1 MTAYYLRL
9 PATGAHPILSNSR
22 DKVRATVLLLSFA
35 AQHLHLLGQGFG
47 TRIGATSRMQV
58 LRCEILCSLGARISR
73 IPSDGGT
80 SGPSELGTVKKV
92 VERKC
97 RDFSFVKTPV
107 DIEIGRLASS
117 SQADERSWYAYAS
130 HRINFNRQ
138 SRKISWLRCVSTVQ
152 REARVKNIGR
162 TTPCSVRITIL
173 LVILPC
179 SARYVIL
186 LYNTSAVE
194 VRWNA
199 PP

>member
-1 MTAYYLRL
+1 MLFTAAKASILSC
-9 PATGAHPILSNSR
+9 PILVT
-22 DKVRATVLLLSFA
+22 KFVLLLLSFA

-58 LRCEILCSLGARISR
+58 LSREILCWLDARISR
-73 IPSDGGT
+73 IPSDGGI
-80 SGPSELGTVKKV
+80 SGPSELGTVKRV
-92 VERKC
+92 VGRKC
-97 RDFSFVKTPV
+97 RDFSFVKPPV
-107 DIEIGRLASS
+107 GNEIGRLASS
-117 SQADERSWYAYAS
+117 SQADERSWYACAS

-138 SRKISWLRCVSTVQ
+138 SRKTSWLRCVLTVQ

-173 LVILPC
+173 LAILPC
-179 SARYVIL
+179 SVRWVMQ

-194 VRWNA
+194 MRRNV